1 MVVELSSLAGYM
13 AREYALKAGETPE
26 VAAALYEMEQPR
38 TAGGALPESRPGAL
52 LALADRFDLLMAMFA
67 LGAKPTGSSD
77 PFALRRAALGVIGI
91 LRSQPTLSAISVEQG
106 LHAAADQ
113 LRQQGLE
120 VSAESI
126 ADALEF
132 VTGRFGQQLR
142 EEGVPSTLAAAVQPL
157 AGSPGKA
164 EAVLRDI
171 GEGPWPRW
179 FPEARGGHPTHHPHR
194 PGREPSGIRHSLLR
208 EDAERAL
215 HEKVVGRCPTSPAAR
230 CPSGRT
236 PRRGRCRHWSG
247 SSTRC
252 SSWRRSRSCGRLA
265 SGCCRPSSS
274 GPPQGI
280 DWRALHS
287 ALAD

>member
-91 LRSQPTLSAISVEQG
+91 LRSQPTLSTISVEQG
-106 LHAAADQ
+106 LRAAADQ
-113 LRQQGLE
+113 LRQQGLD
-120 VSAESI
+120 VSTESI

-142 EEGVPSTLAAAVQPL
+142 EEGVPSTLAGAVQPL

-171 GEGPWPRW
+171 ETVRGRDGFPRLV
-179 FPEARGGHPTHHPHR
+179 EATQRITRIVPQGSPAAYDTA
-194 PGREPSGIRHSLLR
+194 LLQ

-215 HEKVVGRCPTSPAAR
+215 HEKVVALPDLAAGTLPQWADAATGTVPTLERFFDEVLVMAEDPALRAAR
-230 CPSGRT
+230 LGLLQTVVERA
-236 PRRGRCRHWSG
+236 PR
-247 SSTRC
+247 
-252 SSWRRSRSCGRLA
+252 
-265 SGCCRPSSS
+265 
-274 GPPQGI
+274 GI

>member
-1 MVVELSSLAGYM
+1 
-13 AREYALKAGETPE
+13 
-26 VAAALYEMEQPR
+26 
-38 TAGGALPESRPGAL
+38 
-52 LALADRFDLLMAMFA
+52 MAMFA

-142 EEGVPSTLAAAVQPL
+142 EEGVPSTLAGAVQPL
-157 AGSPGKA
+157 AGSPGRA
-164 EAVLRDI
+164 EAALRDI
-171 GEGPWPRW
+171 GTVRGRDGFAKLVEATQRITRIVPEGNP
-179 FPEARGGHPTHHPHR
+179 AAYDTAV
-194 PGREPSGIRHSLLR
+194 LR

-215 HEKVVGRCPTSPAAR
+215 HEKVAALPDLAGGTLPEWAEAATGTVAVLERFFDEVLVMAEEPELRAAR
-230 CPSGRT
+230 LGLLQTVVERL
-236 PRRGRCRHWSG
+236 PRD
-247 SSTRC
+247 
-252 SSWRRSRSCGRLA
+252 RLA
-265 SGCCRPSSS
+265 RP
-274 GPPQGI
+274 P
-280 DWRALHS
+280 S
-287 ALAD
+287 ALSD